1 MNNKQKSDYLWD
13 RRERYEQTPDRYSEL
28 ISMKPVIEIFS
39 SLGGNWKK
47 SREVINY
54 VDIGCGNGSGTQKF
68 AVFLEKITGMSIT
81 TNGADASIECQ
92 KPCENRGINFF
103 CLDLNSG
110 TLPFRDFQVVTL
122 FETIEHIF
130 NTDFLLNSIRD
141 SISRDG
147 VLLITTLNVVCWKNR
162 ILVPLGIQPFNT
174 EVSTQ
179 KLSYGYRIS
188 SLKKR
193 METWKPAGHIRPFTI
208 YSLCDL
214 LEDNGFEVI
223 DSFGLENW
231 RGFKFLEKISKNM
244 CTGMLVIAKP
254 S

>member
-13 RRERYEQTPDRYSEL
+13 SRERYEQTPDRYSEL
-28 ISMKPVIEIFS
+28 ITMKPVIEILS
-39 SLGGNWKK
+39 SLGRNWKK

-54 VDIGCGNGSGTQKF
+54 VDIGCGNGRGTQKF
-68 AVFLEKITGMSIT
+68 AIFLEKTIGMPIS
-81 TNGADASIECQ
+81 TNGVDASTECQ
-92 KPCENRGINFF
+92 KPSENRGINFF

-110 TLPFRDFQVVTL
+110 ILPFGDCQVVTL

-130 NTDFLLNSIRD
+130 NTDFLLDSIRD
-141 SISRDG
+141 SVSRDG

-179 KLSYGYRIS
+179 KLSYGYRIG
-188 SLKKR
+188 SLKRR

-214 LEDNGFEVI
+214 LTDNGFEVI

-254 S
+254 A